1 MSTSP
6 ERCTE
11 TSNSQCPQ
19 EIIQCK
25 WLRSR
30 QIQNPSETRNSN
42 KNEERTALVSGETP
56 GDKLCRLCVRSMPFL
71 AASTDIGG
79 RERVK
84 QGVEG
89 KRTKSGQPPWR
100 ARS

>member
-11 TSNSQCPQ
+11 TSNSQCLQ
-19 EIIQCK
+19 EITQCK

-42 KNEERTALVSGETP
+42 KNEERTARVSGRKP
-56 GDKLCRLCVRSMPFL
+56 GDKLCRLCVSSMPFL
-71 AASTDIGG
+71 AACTDAGG
-79 RERVK
+79 RERMK

-89 KRTKSGQPPWR
+89 KRTRNGQPPR
-100 ARS
+100 RVRP